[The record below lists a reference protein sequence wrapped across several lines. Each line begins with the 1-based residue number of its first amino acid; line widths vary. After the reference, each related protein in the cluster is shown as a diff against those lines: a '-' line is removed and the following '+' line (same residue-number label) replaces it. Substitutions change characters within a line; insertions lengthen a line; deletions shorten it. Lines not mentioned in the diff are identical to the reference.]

1 MKKAKNG
8 QRSFSIK
15 KQFQYWFDNR
25 ISKGSLGFIRVL
37 IVLSILLAILMG
49 ALAVLF
55 GFQGDRSPLSV
66 FWNSAATLIN
76 GYFPSFEDGNPGYV
90 ILMAL
95 TAIGG
100 VLFTSV
106 LIGIKNQE
114 LKPG

>member
-49 ALAVLF
+49 ALAVLSDF
-55 GFQGDRSPLSV
+55 RETE
-66 FWNSAATLIN
+66 AR
-76 GYFPSFEDGNPGYV
+76 FPFSGT
-90 ILMAL
+90 AL
-95 TAIGG
+95 
-100 VLFTSV
+100 
-106 LIGIKNQE
+106 
-114 LKPG
+114 PR